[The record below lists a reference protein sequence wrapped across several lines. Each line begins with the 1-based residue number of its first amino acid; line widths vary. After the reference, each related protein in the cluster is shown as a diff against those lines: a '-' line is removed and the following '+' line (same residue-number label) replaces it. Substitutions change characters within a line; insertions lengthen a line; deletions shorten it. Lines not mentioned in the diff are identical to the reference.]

1 MLKLGVTETESE
13 ELFRFRLESNPGL
26 QIPLQERYPHAN
38 TTALLS
44 YIDGNGSD
52 KLNFL
57 SQSKFQI

>member
-1 MLKLGVTETESE
+1 MFKVGVTETEAE
-13 ELFRFRLESNPGL
+13 ELFMFRLESNPGL
-26 QIPLQERYPHAN
+26 QILLQERYPHAA
-38 TTALLS
+38 TTVLLS